1 MSEEKDECLTQNIK
15 ALKLGDQ
22 SAFETI
28 YHRFAPKLLAF
39 TRKLVP
45 NPEEAE
51 EVVQEVFV
59 KLWER
64 KHFLDPEQGLDG
76 YLFRMAK
83 NLVYNKARHHVHE
96 IAYSKYL
103 AGNER
108 MKVNATENQI
118 HYQELNQLLEQ
129 AYASLPPTRQQVFV
143 LSRIEGLSNSEI
155 AEQLQT
161 SNSNIENH
169 IHKALQDIR
178 KILARYKIIYLLLFY
193 LLP

>member
-1 MSEEKDECLTQNIK
+1 MHKENDECSARHVA
-15 ALKLGDQ
+15 ALKLGDR

-39 TRKLVP
+39 TQKLVP
-45 NPEEAE
+45 CQEDAE

-83 NLVYNKARHHVHE
+83 NLVYNKARHHVQE
-96 IAYSKYL
+96 LAYGKYL
-103 AGNER
+103 ARKESI
-108 MKVNATENQI
+108 KVNGTEEQI
-118 HYQELNQLLEQ
+118 QYQELNQLLEQ
-129 AYASLPPTRQQVFV
+129 AYATLPPTRQQVFA
-143 LSRIEGLSNSEI
+143 LSRIEGLSNTEI

-169 IHKALQDIR
+169 LYKALQDIR
-178 KILARYKIIYLLLFY
+178 KILARHKIVYLLLFY